1 MSSIVVVGSVN
12 VDMVIQSRK
21 LPSPGETVTGGTF
34 VLAQGGKGANQ
45 AVAAN
50 NLVGGVG
57 LVAKVGKDMFG
68 DQTVRNFAQGGMN
81 VDCVLR
87 DPDKATG
94 TALIL
99 VDAKGENLISVAPGA
114 NFALTPDDIDQ
125 AAAMIAGAKV
135 LLLQLEIPMETVT
148 RAAEVASEAGVT
160 VILDPAP
167 AAPLDRGLLEKVDF
181 ITPNETEA
189 TQITGIQVIDPESTR
204 AAAKKLLDM
213 GAKQAVITLGSQ
225 GVYWTDGDEELFVPA
240 RKVEACD
247 TTAAGDAFNG
257 AFGAALVEGLPIDR
271 ALSRACN
278 VASLSATKMGAQPSL
293 PTLEEVEEFERRVFG

>member
-1 MSSIVVVGSVN
+1 MPSIVVVGSVN
-12 VDMVIQSRK
+12 VDMVIQSEK
-21 LPSPGETVTGGTF
+21 LPAPGETVTGGTF

-50 NLVGGVG
+50 KLIGDVG

-68 DQTVRNFAQGGMN
+68 DETVENFAQGGMN
-81 VDCVLR
+81 VECVLR
-87 DPDKATG
+87 DPDNATG

-114 NFALTPDDIDQ
+114 NFALTPDDID
-125 AAAMIAGAKV
+125 AAAEMIAQAKV

-148 RAAEVASEAGVT
+148 KAAEVASAAGVT
-160 VILDPAP
+160 VVLDPAP
-167 AAPLDRGLLEKVDF
+167 AAPLKRKLLEHVDYV
-181 ITPNETEA
+181 TPNETEA
-189 TQITGIQVIDPESTR
+189 AQITGIQVTDPESTR
-204 AAAKKLLDM
+204 TAAKKLLDM

-240 RKVEACD
+240 QKIEARD

-257 AFGAALVEGLPIDR
+257 AFGAALVTGLPIEA

-293 PTLEEVEEFERRVFG
+293 PTLEEVEEFEKRVFE